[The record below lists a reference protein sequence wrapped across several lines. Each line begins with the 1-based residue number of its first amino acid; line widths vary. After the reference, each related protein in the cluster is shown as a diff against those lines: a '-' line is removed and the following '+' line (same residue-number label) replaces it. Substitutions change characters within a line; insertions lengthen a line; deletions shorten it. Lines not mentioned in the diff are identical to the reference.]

1 MGKGEAGRVAGMQ
14 ASEDWGWNREMG
26 VGIGKEGMGT
36 GLGHVKAWRLLVALY
51 LTRRGTYTSAF
62 GV

>member
-51 LTRRGTYTSAF
+51 LTRR
-62 GV
+62 